1 MDIGLLQKRFGDI
14 GARLKVGEALR
25 RWGRTDAGINIRTD
39 GRGEYF
45 DIRVEAGDA
54 VEYDVVNV
62 RPEMRH
68 LLLMTRRPASKEKFL
83 CGHDERHWFV
93 CAVPGRGVTDVHAAL
108 EALQPWEVRLAV
120 ARRVR
125 RAKDRLRRH
134 NEAFTRQGEWFFIP
148 VPNLAVDEKL
158 VQRNEPISRGRGS
171 KPHMCQFLYR
181 AGGEAVMVCT
191 HRPLGVTFDQYR
203 KLLKARPKASKWD
216 WREMRRDAV
225 VYVRGRVW
233 HGDHKTVVLDDWHR
247 VLMNT
252 EGSAPGSERVV
263 FLD

>member
-1 MDIGLLQKRFGDI
+1 MDTGLLQKRFGDI
-14 GARLKVGEALR
+14 GARLKVGEAFNRL
-25 RWGRTDAGINIRTD
+25 GRTNAGIDIRTD
-39 GRGEYF
+39 ERGEYF
-45 DIRVEAGDA
+45 DIRVDAGDA

-62 RPEMRH
+62 NPGLRH
-68 LLLMTRRPASKEKFL
+68 LLLMTRRESAKEKFL

-93 CAVPGRGVTDVHAAL
+93 CAVPGPGVTDVHAAL
-108 EALQPWEVRLAV
+108 EALQPLEVRLAV

-125 RAKDRLRRH
+125 RAKNRLRRH

-148 VPNLAVDEKL
+148 APNLTVNEKL
-158 VQRNEPISRGRGS
+158 VRKNEPITRGWGS
-171 KPHMCQFLYR
+171 KPHTCQFLYR
-181 AGGEAVMVCT
+181 VGGEPVMVCS
-191 HRPLGVTFDQYR
+191 HRPQGVTFEQYR
-203 KLLKARPKASKWD
+203 KLLKARPKAIKWD
-216 WREMRRDAV
+216 WREMRRGAA

-252 EGSAPGSERVV
+252 EGSAPGSGRVV